1 MVSYTVKQL
10 AALVGGIVE
19 GNADIEITG
28 ISDIEEAKKGQITFL
43 SNPRYESA
51 VEKTQASAI
60 VVSKSYKGTSPATLI
75 RVESPSLAFS
85 EIVSLFSPKP
95 VSYEA
100 GIHPTAIIGKAVE
113 IGKEVSIQPYAVIE
127 DNVKIGDG
135 CVIGAFVFIGKES
148 VVGEKSFFYP
158 HVTIRERSRI
168 GKRVIIHSGAVI
180 GSDGFGYEL
189 KNGRHEKIPQVG
201 IVQIDDDVEIGAN
214 TTVDRGRFGK
224 TWIQEGCKIDNLVQ
238 IAHNVIIGK
247 NSIIAAQT
255 GISGSTSLGDNV
267 TLAGQ
272 VGIGGHIHIGQG
284 ATITAQ
290 SGVTKDV
297 PPRAI
302 LSGRHARPISLTHKL
317 EALYNK
323 LPEIWERLRKL
334 EKKQGEDVFSTEDD
348 SCKAQE

>member
-1 MVSYTVKQL
+1 MISYSVKQL
-10 AALVGGIVE
+10 ASLVGGIVE
-19 GNADIEITG
+19 GEPEIEITG
-28 ISDIEEAKKGQITFL
+28 ISDILDAKKGQITFL
-43 SNPRYESA
+43 SNPRYEAA

-60 VVSKSYKGTSPATLI
+60 VVSKSYKSSSPITLI
-75 RVESPSLAFS
+75 RVDSPSLAFS
-85 EIVSLFSPKP
+85 QIISLFSPQP
-95 VSYEA
+95 FSYEP
-100 GIHPTAIIGKAVE
+100 GIHPTALIGREVE

-127 DNVKIGDG
+127 DKVKIGDG
-135 CVIGAFVFIGKES
+135 CVIGAYVFIGRES
-148 VVGEKSFFYP
+148 IIGEKSFFYP

-168 GKRVIIHSGAVI
+168 GKRVILHPGAVI
-180 GSDGFGYEL
+180 GSDGFGYE
-189 KNGRHEKIPQVG
+189 KTNGRHEKIPQVG

-255 GISGSTSLGDNV
+255 GISGSTSLGEHV

-272 VGIGGHIHIGQG
+272 VGIAGHIHIGDG

-297 PPRAI
+297 PPRAV
-302 LSGRHARPISLTHKL
+302 LSGRHARPINLTHKL
-317 EALYNK
+317 EVLYYK
-323 LPEIWERLRKL
+323 LPELWERLKKL
-334 EKKQGEDVFSTEDD
+334 EKKYDGD
-348 SCKAQE
+348 SPRPEADPYNS